1 MRLFRCL
8 FRNNTLDRFLKYKIH
23 ALLTN
28 RILLG
33 DMSALLFHRS
43 KVINEDRLD
52 LFIKERE
59 LDEFMSTYFT
69 ES

>member
-1 MRLFRCL
+1 M
-8 FRNNTLDRFLKYKIH
+8 
-23 ALLTN
+23 
-28 RILLG
+28 LLG

-43 KVINEDRLD
+43 KVINQDRLD

-69 ES
+69 ESQNIYAGEIRLIIYRDF